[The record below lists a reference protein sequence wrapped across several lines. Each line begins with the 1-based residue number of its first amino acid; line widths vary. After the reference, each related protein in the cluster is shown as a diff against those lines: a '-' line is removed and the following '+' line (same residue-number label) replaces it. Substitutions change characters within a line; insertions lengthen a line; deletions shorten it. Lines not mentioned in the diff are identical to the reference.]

1 MKAHRTVRAAAAL
14 AVVAALGT
22 HHGFNV
28 TLTGLAAGT
37 DQTTPTDPATGA
49 PVVDPTAPVTDPI
62 VAVSAG
68 LPVCDG
74 CSLDWTLSPDPTNGA
89 VTSDSGTTTFSYAL
103 LGTVTGEGSAGWS
116 ATALVE
122 GRLAGS
128 EGTADVTL
136 TLTSPDGTAI
146 WTGSALLASAP
157 DSSGYDLTGSYS
169 LAGAPDAMA
178 GLPTFG
184 GLSGRLALTGGSL
197 ARLFL
202 GLA

>member
-1 MKAHRTVRAAAAL
+1 MAL
-14 AVVAALGT
+14 ALFFNCERSSAQATIKPVGRCRICTAESVV
-22 HHGFNV
+22 F
-28 TLTGLAAGT
+28 
-37 DQTTPTDPATGA
+37 TPCPPG
-49 PVVDPTAPVTDPI
+49 
-62 VAVSAG
+62 
-68 LPVCDG
+68 
-74 CSLDWTLSPDPTNGA
+74 PDERENRQRS
-89 VTSDSGTTTFSYAL
+89 SDSGTTTFSYAL

-157 DSSGYDLTGSYS
+157 DSSGFDLTGSYT
-169 LAGAPDAMA
+169 LAGAPVAMA

-184 GLSGRLALTGGSL
+184 GLSGRLALAGGSL